1 MHFLQSQVEAAERLY
16 KMMADDHK
24 ERMNNLA
31 LWVDMNASLQRK
43 LQQRD
48 DEISNLRA
56 KLRAIETAERL

>member
-1 MHFLQSQVEAAERLY
+1 MHFMQSQIAAAERLY

-48 DEISNLRA
+48 DEISTLRA

>member
-1 MHFLQSQVEAAERLY
+1 MHFMQSQIDAAERLY
-16 KMMADDHK
+16 KLMAEDHR

-48 DEISNLRA
+48 DEISDLRA

>member
-1 MHFLQSQVEAAERLY
+1 MHFMQSQIEAAERLY
-16 KMMADDHK
+16 KLMADDHK

>member
-1 MHFLQSQVEAAERLY
+1 MRFMQSQIEAAERLY
-16 KMMADDHK
+16 KLMADDHT
-24 ERMNNLA
+24 ERMNDLA

>member
-1 MHFLQSQVEAAERLY
+1 MHFMQSQIEAAERLY
-16 KMMADDHK
+16 KLMAEDHK

>member
-1 MHFLQSQVEAAERLY
+1 MRFMQSQIEAAERLY
-16 KMMADDHK
+16 KLMADDHK